1 MELFS
6 TSSFDQTQEAKSK
19 FPSVAHVKQHLMPT
33 TWYIVDLLLLRV
45 KKGENDYSLQQT
57 VLQRRIWSQLWS
69 WEWCSWLWPG
79 GVYYSHYSALATLSH
94 TTHSYYN
101 DDLDEGDYIDLNKNN
116 ETNGTLTNPHSPSHR
131 KAAASVCG
139 SSATGSKRRSLPSGL
154 MFNGATAPN
163 ALTVSLQCLL
173 HQKSVFCFLFSV
185 VYFQFS

>member
-1 MELFS
+1 MIIAYNKLCCRGEY
-6 TSSFDQTQEAKSK
+6 EANSD
-19 FPSVAHVKQHLMPT
+19 H
-33 TWYIVDLLLLRV
+33 
-45 KKGENDYSLQQT
+45 ENDCEEGLFM
-57 VLQRRIWSQLWS
+57 VM
-69 WEWCSWLWPG
+69 P
-79 GVYYSHYSALATLSH
+79 ALATLSH

-116 ETNGTLTNPHSPSHR
+116 ETNGTLANPHSPSHR

-185 VYFQFS
+185 VYFQLS